1 MHEICTHQDHY
12 IREQIRKANML
23 WKITLSNGIVC
34 WSDPDRY
41 AEDTVSKEMD
51 GSTRIVKL
59 EDESLKPWN
68 RLKDHCIRKNVSIVK
83 VQVIVMGA
91 PEEVLY
97 ENPDGADGI
106 FVKRGFSKSQD
117 MESGDSQAY
126 QNLIVGV
133 LNDEADEIDVVK
145 YSWPHNVFESYEQK
159 RKPTPEN
166 IDAML
171 FKNNSPKLGK
181 LSFVQVVENSLDK
194 AKAKLNG

>member
-1 MHEICTHQDHY
+1 MFDICSHEDHY
-12 IREQIRKANML
+12 IREQIREAKML
-23 WKITLSNGIVC
+23 WKITLSNGVVC

-41 AEDTVSKEMD
+41 AKDTVSKEID
-51 GSTRIVKL
+51 GSTRIIKL

-68 RLKDHCIRKNVSIVK
+68 RLKHYCTKKDVSIVK

-97 ENPDGADGI
+97 EDTNGADGI

-166 IDAML
+166 IDGML
-171 FKNNSPKLGK
+171 FKNDSPKRIKLGDR
-181 LSFVQVVENSLDK
+181 E
-194 AKAKLNG
+194 